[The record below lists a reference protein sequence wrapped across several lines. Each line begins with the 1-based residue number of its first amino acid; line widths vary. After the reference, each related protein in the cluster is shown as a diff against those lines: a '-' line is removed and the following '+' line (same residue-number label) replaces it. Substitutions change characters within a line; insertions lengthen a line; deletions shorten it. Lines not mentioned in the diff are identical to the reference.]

1 MIRSVFV
8 RLLSFKTSEV
18 LALFFQIIILYLQS
32 TLNSKYC
39 IKLKYF
45 LVNSGGLGKRMP
57 KMVPFAAPTNTQSS
71 IYNILKE
78 NTFPAVQR
86 SDSVGSNSKRKV
98 SSISAS
104 ETSDHD
110 ASEDAAPPGLDFV
123 VNLKRK

>member
-1 MIRSVFV
+1 M
-8 RLLSFKTSEV
+8 
-18 LALFFQIIILYLQS
+18 
-32 TLNSKYC
+32 
-39 IKLKYF
+39 KYF

-57 KMVPFAAPTNTQSS
+57 KIVPFAAPTNTQSS
-71 IYNILKE
+71 IYNNLKE

-110 ASEDAAPPGLDFV
+110 ASEDAAHPGLDFD